1 MIGIKWNEILS
12 FALCFIREKCG
23 FYVRSTTA
31 TIAVSFAL
39 MAPVVIGS
47 AGMALDFAQAYL
59 VQQRLAQ
66 ALDAA
71 ALAASASAT
80 DQAGIQQKVNDFFD
94 ANYPDEK
101 LGVTFEP
108 IVNVAGDQIT
118 VTGNA
123 YYNTFFLGLIGI
135 DEIDV
140 AAETVVVRE
149 VQGLE
154 VVMVLD
160 NTGSMSSNNNIATL
174 REAAAN
180 FVGILFD
187 RTSDPD
193 FIKIGMVPYSS
204 SVNVGPYGLGLTPE
218 GGVYGDG
225 TPFVNLP
232 AGTTYTTDEWTQD
245 QNEWSGCV
253 LAYNEAGYSAAST
266 TNDPYP
272 DDTRDDHEGP
282 WDIYKY
288 ERYNYDWNGSGYNYT
303 PGLYG
308 KYKYPNN
315 NCPQTVMVPLTSDED
330 YLLDAIDTMA
340 ARGYT
345 LGNYGMTW
353 GWRVLS
359 PEAPFEEAT
368 EWTDRTWRKAI
379 VMMTDGVN
387 TMESNYTAY
396 WRTRNHGI
404 RPNQQN
410 DRFAET
416 CELLKD
422 ENVIIYTVTFAGGV
436 NENTKD
442 FYRNCATSED
452 QYFDAPSQ
460 EDLIDVFE
468 TISRELSN
476 LHIKS

>member
-1 MIGIKWNEILS
+1 MTGIIKWNDILS
-12 FALCFIREKCG
+12 YIEEKVRLYMLCT
-23 FYVRSTTA
+23 SA
-31 TIAVSFAL
+31 TIAVAFAV
-39 MAPVVIGS
+39 MAPVVVGS

-71 ALAASASAT
+71 ALAAAASAT
-80 DQAGIQQKVNDFFD
+80 NQAGIQQKVNDFFD

-108 IVNVAGDQIT
+108 IVNVVGDEIT

-123 YYNTFFLGLIGI
+123 YYNTFFLAVIGI
-135 DEIDV
+135 EEIDV

-160 NTGSMSSNNNIATL
+160 NTGSMSSNNNIQAL
-174 REAAAN
+174 RDAASS
-180 FVGILFD
+180 FVDILFD

-193 FIKIGMVPYSS
+193 FVKIGMVPYSS
-204 SVNVGPYGLGLTPE
+204 SVNVGKYGLGQNPD
-218 GGVYGDG
+218 GSVYGDG
-225 TPFVNLP
+225 TSFVDLP
-232 AGTTYTTDEWTQD
+232 PGTVHTTNEWTK
-245 QNEWSGCV
+245 NPEEWLGCV
-253 LAYNEAGYSAAST
+253 LAYNESGYSDAST
-266 TNDPYP
+266 SNDPYP
-272 DDTRDDHEGP
+272 NDTLDDHEGP
-282 WDIYKY
+282 WEPYKY
-288 ERYNYDWNGSGYNYT
+288 ERYGQDWHFAHNHYHNTSGQHGN
-303 PGLYG
+303 
-308 KYKYPNN
+308 YKYPNY
-315 NCPQTVMVPLTSDED
+315 NCPRTTIVPMTSDED
-330 YLLDAIDTMA
+330 KLLDSIETMQA
-340 ARGYT
+340 QGYT

-359 PEAPFEEAT
+359 PEKPFEEG
-368 EWTDRTWRKAI
+368 EGWNDPLWRKAI

-387 TMESNYTAY
+387 TMENTYTAY
-396 WRTRNHGI
+396 WRTRNHDI
-404 RPNQQN
+404 NPTIQN
-410 DRFAET
+410 NRFAET

-422 ENVIIYTVTFAGGV
+422 EGVIIYTVTFAGGV

-442 FYRNCATSED
+442 YYRDCATSED

-460 EDLIDVFE
+460 DDLIDVFE